1 MFRYENGEMEIYMA
15 KNIRALERAGMIQP
29 PTIPVKEERNM
40 GVELF
45 RVVSMILVVML
56 HVLGH
61 GGVYGRTALLSDNY
75 KVAWFMEAFAYCSV
89 NCYALISGYANVKS
103 SFKFRRFFQ
112 LWLEVAFLNVG
123 LTTVMHF
130 LVPTAEVTTEYWIRA
145 FFPLTARAFWYFCA
159 YAFMFPLIP
168 ILNKGLLSLEKWQHA
183 LIAVLLQIPTLFRL
197 IMQKDNYV
205 LGSGYSC
212 LWLICLYVIGAY
224 FRIYGLPKWA
234 KWWLMLPVAFG
245 STYVAWAFKMGI
257 EQRVVDKVLTKQSA
271 WYENRG
277 ILISYISPFMTITA
291 VALLLCFMQIKIKGK
306 IPKLIISNLGK
317 ATFGVFILHVG
328 AAFWYWDEFWSKFRP
343 YAKMETWNMV
353 LHVLLAVLAIYLV
366 ASLISL
372 ARIYLFKLLRVNKLI
387 DYIAEIPSRSKAK
400 KSQTT

>member
-1 MFRYENGEMEIYMA
+1 MA
-15 KNIRALERAGMIQP
+15 KNIRALERAKALQP
-29 PTIPVKEERNM
+29 PPAIPVKEERNM

-61 GGVYGRTALLSDNY
+61 GGVYARTALLSDNY
-75 KVAWFMEAFAYCSV
+75 KVAWFLEAFAYCSV

-103 SFKFRRFFQ
+103 GFKFRRFFQ
-112 LWLEVAFLNVG
+112 LWLEVAVLNVG

-168 ILNKGLLSLEKWQHA
+168 VLNKGLLSLQKWQHA
-183 LIAVLLQIPTLFRL
+183 LIAVLLQIPTIFRL

-212 LWLICLYVIGAY
+212 VWLICLYVIGAY

-234 KWWLMLPVAFG
+234 KWWLMLPTALG
-245 STYVAWAFKMGI
+245 ATYVAWAFKIGI
-257 EQRVVDKVLTKQSA
+257 EQRVVDGILTKESL

-277 ILISYISPFMTITA
+277 LLISYISPCMTICA
-291 VALLLCFMQIKIKGK
+291 VALFLCFMQIKIKRK
-306 IPKLIISNLGK
+306 IPKLIIANLAK

-328 AAFWYWDEFWSKFRP
+328 AAFWYFDEFWKKFYP
-343 YAKMETWNMV
+343 YAKMETWDMIW
-353 LHVLLAVLAIYLV
+353 HVLLAVMGIYLV
-366 ASLISL
+366 ASLISI
-372 ARIYLFKLLRVNKLI
+372 ARIYLFKLLRINKLI
-387 DYIAEIPSRSKAK
+387 DYIAELPSRRKAK
-400 KSQTT
+400 KS